1 MDLEPGQLL
10 CLHST
15 SFCAVTSFSGP
26 SKTQICWSDVITTLE
41 LLGLLFFILKESR
54 V

>member
-15 SFCAVTSFSGP
+15 SFCTVTSLSGS
-26 SKTQICWSDVITTLE
+26 SKTQICWSDVITTFE
-41 LLGLLFFILKESR
+41 LLGLLYFMFKESR